1 MSPLP
6 GQVHWKPF
14 SRLPLCPSGCIK
26 CTIYICTICGRLYIC
41 TRVYGNTWTCALF
54 FLWPSTHAPAFS
66 QRTTKSHS
74 QPQLQIQIQRK
85 KRKKTKKKKE
95 LGEPTRYRYRHFIDL
110 SAVEASTLHPIRG
123 PLFIW
128 WLHKVMK
135 SCGLPAFLANG
146 KRVATSAPAGIYL
159 PSPSH
164 PPNDITHPR
173 S

>member
-85 KRKKTKKKKE
+85 KGKKTKKKKKNWE
-95 LGEPTRYRYRHFIDL
+95 NQPDTDTDILLICLPWRPPLCIQFEVPSSFDDY
-110 SAVEASTLHPIRG
+110 IR
-123 PLFIW
+123 W
-128 WLHKVMK
+128 WNH
-135 SCGLPAFLANG
+135 
-146 KRVATSAPAGIYL
+146 AG
-159 PSPSH
+159 SP
-164 PPNDITHPR
+164 R
-173 S
+173 F